1 MTNNQLASSQNSQIQ
16 LQKQKPLLEFT
27 STSEEVALVKCV
39 ENSVLIGNLT
49 DLNPLVNV
57 VAKWRMYIGLPKEDI
72 SEELSI
78 VADFL
83 SKQYPF
89 LTIAEIELAY
99 TLSVTNKLKD
109 VDFYGSFSP
118 LYVGK
123 VLDSFLYYRKLTLA
137 DTIRRKQ
144 QYDNEIKEMEN
155 RPTPAKQCND
165 LKGTIK
171 DMYEEYKQNGEL
183 RDPFNI
189 CYNFF
194 RRTKML
200 VVKKDEIEKAM
211 DYGKKKY
218 LSKERNLFD
227 KVTESTKESEIQR
240 YARNWCVQNY
250 FDNVGINIILN
261 NIKVEHFS

>member
-1 MTNNQLASSQNSQIQ
+1 MEFISNN
-16 LQKQKPLLEFT
+16 
-27 STSEEVALVKCV
+27 EELALVKCV
-39 ENSVLIGNLT
+39 EDSILIGNLS

-83 SKQYPF
+83 FKQYQF

-109 VDFYGSFSP
+109 VEFYGSFSP

-144 QYDNEIKEMEN
+144 QYDNEMKEIEN
-155 RPTPAKQCND
+155 RPTPNKQCND
-165 LKGTIK
+165 LKGLVK
-171 DMYEEYKQNGEL
+171 DMYEENKKNGQII
-183 RDPFNI
+183 DPFNI

-194 RRTKML
+194 RKTKMII
-200 VVKKDEIEKAM
+200 VKKDEIELAM
-211 DYGKKKY
+211 DYGKKMY
-218 LSKERNLFD
+218 
-227 KVTESTKESEIQR
+227 
-240 YARNWCVQNY
+240 
-250 FDNVGINIILN
+250 
-261 NIKVEHFS
+261 

>member
-1 MTNNQLASSQNSQIQ
+1 L
-16 LQKQKPLLEFT
+16 LKPKPLLEFT
-27 STSEEVALVKCV
+27 ITNEEVALVKCV
-39 ENSVLIGNLT
+39 EGSVLIGNLK

-83 SKQYPF
+83 FKQYPF

-99 TLSVTNKLKD
+99 NLSVTNKLKD
-109 VDFYGSFSP
+109 VEFYGSFSP

-144 QYDNEIKEMEN
+144 RYDNEIKELEN
-155 RPTPAKQCND
+155 RPSPSKQCLD
-165 LKGTIK
+165 LKSAIK
-171 DMYEEYKQNGEL
+171 DMYEEFKENGIL

-189 CYNFF
+189 CYNFL

-200 VVKKDEIEKAM
+200 VVKKDEIDKAM
-211 DYGKKKY
+211 DYGKKMY

-227 KVTESTKESEIQR
+227 KVTESSKESEIQR

-250 FDNVGINIILN
+250 FNNVGIDIILN
-261 NIKVEHFS
+261 NIKVEHFT

>member
-1 MTNNQLASSQNSQIQ
+1 M
-16 LQKQKPLLEFT
+16 EFT
-27 STSEEVALVKCV
+27 TTNEEVALVKCV
-39 ENSVLIGNLT
+39 EGSILIGNLT

-83 SKQYPF
+83 FKQYQF
-89 LTIAEIELAY
+89 LTIGEIELAY

-109 VDFYGSFSP
+109 VEFYGSFSP

-144 QYDNEIKEMEN
+144 RYDNEIKEMEN
-155 RPTPAKQCND
+155 RPSPEKQCHDFKVMIN
-165 LKGTIK
+165 
-171 DMYEEYKQNGEL
+171 DMYKEYKQNGEL

-189 CYNFF
+189 CYNYF

-200 VVKKDEIEKAM
+200 IVKKEEIDNAM

-218 LSKERNLFD
+218 LSKDRNLFD
-227 KVTESTKESEIQR
+227 KVSESAKETEIQR

-250 FDNVGINIILN
+250 FNITDVDIILN
-261 NIKVEHFS
+261 NIKVEHFT

>member
-1 MTNNQLASSQNSQIQ
+1 MEFISNN
-16 LQKQKPLLEFT
+16 
-27 STSEEVALVKCV
+27 EELALVKCV
-39 ENSVLIGNLT
+39 EDSILIGNLS

-83 SKQYPF
+83 FKQYQF

-109 VDFYGSFSP
+109 VEFYGSFSP

-144 QYDNEIKEMEN
+144 QYDNEMKEIEN
-155 RPTPAKQCND
+155 RPTPNKQCND
-165 LKGTIK
+165 LKGLVK
-171 DMYEEYKQNGEL
+171 DMYEENKKNGQII
-183 RDPFNI
+183 DPFNI

-194 RRTKML
+194 RKTKMII
-200 VVKKDEIEKAM
+200 VKKDEIELAM
-211 DYGKKKY
+211 DYGKKMY

-227 KVTESTKESEIQR
+227 KVTDSSRDLEIQR

-250 FDNVGINIILN
+250 FNNVSIDIILN
-261 NIKVEHFS
+261 NIKVEHFT

>member
-1 MTNNQLASSQNSQIQ
+1 L
-16 LQKQKPLLEFT
+16 LKPKPLLEFT
-27 STSEEVALVKCV
+27 ITNEEVALVKCV
-39 ENSVLIGNLT
+39 EGSVLIGNLK

-57 VAKWRMYIGLPKEDI
+57 VAKWRMYIGLPKDDI

-83 SKQYPF
+83 FKQYSF

-109 VDFYGSFSP
+109 VEFYGSFSP

-144 QYDNEIKEMEN
+144 RYDNEIKELEN
-155 RPTPAKQCND
+155 RPTPEKQCHD
-165 LKGTIK
+165 LKLAIK
-171 DMYEEYKQNGEL
+171 DIYEEYKTNGII

-194 RRTKML
+194 RKTKML

-211 DYGKKKY
+211 EYGKKMY

-227 KVTESTKESEIQR
+227 KVTESTKDSEIQR

-250 FDNVGINIILN
+250 FNNNNIDIILN
-261 NIKVEHFS
+261 NIKVEHFT

>member
-1 MTNNQLASSQNSQIQ
+1 L
-16 LQKQKPLLEFT
+16 LKPKQLLEFT
-27 STSEEVALVKCV
+27 TTNEEVALVKCV
-39 ENSVLIGNLT
+39 EASVLIGNLT
-49 DLNPLVNV
+49 DLNTLVNV

-83 SKQYPF
+83 FKQYPF

-109 VDFYGSFSP
+109 VEFYGSFSP

-144 QYDNEIKEMEN
+144 KYDNEIKEIEN
-155 RPTPAKQCND
+155 RPTPTKQFED
-165 LKGTIK
+165 LKHTIK
-171 DMYEEYKQNGEL
+171 DMYNEFKEKGEL

-194 RRTKML
+194 RKTKMI
-200 VVKKDEIEKAM
+200 VVKKEEIDMAM
-211 DYGKKKY
+211 DYGKKMY
-218 LSKERNLFD
+218 LSKDRNLFD
-227 KVTESTKESEIQR
+227 KVAESTKDTEIQR

-250 FDNVGINIILN
+250 FNNVGIDVILN
-261 NIKVEHFS
+261 NIKVEHFT

>member
-1 MTNNQLASSQNSQIQ
+1 L
-16 LQKQKPLLEFT
+16 LKPKPLLEFT
-27 STSEEVALVKCV
+27 ITNEEVALVKCV
-39 ENSVLIGNLT
+39 EGSVLIGNLK

-83 SKQYPF
+83 FKQYPF

-109 VDFYGSFSP
+109 VEFYGSFSP

-144 QYDNEIKEMEN
+144 KYDNEIKEMEN
-155 RPTPAKQCND
+155 RPTPQKQCND
-165 LKGTIK
+165 LKGAIK
-171 DMYEEYKQNGEL
+171 DMYEEFKQTGEL

-189 CYNFF
+189 CYNFL
-194 RRTKML
+194 RRTKVL
-200 VVKKDEIEKAM
+200 IVKKDEIEKAM
-211 DYGKKKY
+211 DYGKKMY

-227 KVTESTKESEIQR
+227 KVTESSKESEIQR

-250 FDNVGINIILN
+250 FNNVGIDVILN
-261 NIKVEHFS
+261 NIKVEHFT

>member
-1 MTNNQLASSQNSQIQ
+1 MEFTTNN
-16 LQKQKPLLEFT
+16 
-27 STSEEVALVKCV
+27 EEVTLVKCV
-39 ENSVLIGNLT
+39 EGSVLIGNLT

-83 SKQYPF
+83 FKQYPF
-89 LTIAEIELAY
+89 LTISEIELAY

-109 VDFYGSFSP
+109 VEFYGSFSP

-123 VLDSFLYYRKLTLA
+123 VLDSYLYYRKLTLA

-144 QYDNEIKEMEN
+144 KYDNELKEIES
-155 RPTPAKQCND
+155 RPSPEKQCND
-165 LKGTIK
+165 LKSAIK
-171 DMYEEYKQNGEL
+171 DMYEEFKQTGYL

-189 CYNFF
+189 CYNYF

-200 VVKKDEIEKAM
+200 IVKKEEIDGAM
-211 DYGKKKY
+211 DYGKKMY
-218 LSKERNLFD
+218 LSKERNLFE
-227 KVTESTKESEIQR
+227 KVSESSKESEIQR

-250 FDNVGINIILN
+250 FNKMGIDVILN
-261 NIKVEHFS
+261 NIKVEHFT

>member
-1 MTNNQLASSQNSQIQ
+1 MEFISNN
-16 LQKQKPLLEFT
+16 
-27 STSEEVALVKCV
+27 EELALVKCV
-39 ENSVLIGNLT
+39 EDSILIGNLS

-83 SKQYPF
+83 FKQYQF

-109 VDFYGSFSP
+109 VEFYGSFSP

-144 QYDNEIKEMEN
+144 QYDNEMKEIEN
-155 RPTPAKQCND
+155 RPTPNKQCND
-165 LKGTIK
+165 LKGLVK
-171 DMYEEYKQNGEL
+171 DMYEENKKNGQII
-183 RDPFNI
+183 DPFNI

-194 RRTKML
+194 RKTKMII
-200 VVKKDEIEKAM
+200 VKKDEIDLAM
-211 DYGKKKY
+211 DYGKKMY

-227 KVTESTKESEIQR
+227 KVTDSSRDLEIQR

-250 FDNVGINIILN
+250 FNNVSIDIILN
-261 NIKVEHFS
+261 NIKVEHFT

>member
-1 MTNNQLASSQNSQIQ
+1 LP
-16 LQKQKPLLEFT
+16 KPKTLLEFT
-27 STSEEVALVKCV
+27 TSNEEVALVKCV
-39 ENSVLIGNLT
+39 ENSILIGNLS

-83 SKQYPF
+83 FKQYQF
-89 LTIAEIELAY
+89 LTISEIELAY

-109 VDFYGSFSP
+109 VEFYGSFSP

-137 DTIRRKQ
+137 DTIRKKQ

-155 RPTPAKQCND
+155 KPTPHKQCND

-171 DMYEEYKQNGEL
+171 DMYEEYKAKGEL

-194 RRTKML
+194 RKTKMFT
-200 VVKKDEIEKAM
+200 VKKDEIEKAM
-211 DYGKKKY
+211 EFGKNKY
-218 LSKERNLFD
+218 LSKERSLFD
-227 KVTESTKESEIQR
+227 KTTESSKELEIQR

-250 FDNVGINIILN
+250 FDQVGIDIILN
-261 NIKVEHFS
+261 NIKVEHFT

>member
-1 MTNNQLASSQNSQIQ
+1 M
-16 LQKQKPLLEFT
+16 QKQKPLLEFT
-27 STSEEVALVKCV
+27 TTNEEAALVKCV
-39 ENSVLIGNLT
+39 QGSVLIGNLK

-83 SKQYPF
+83 HKQYEY

-109 VDFYGSFSP
+109 VEFYGSFSP

-165 LKGTIK
+165 LKCLIK
-171 DMYEEYKQNGEL
+171 DIYEDYKVKKEIK
-183 RDPFNI
+183 DPFNI

-194 RRTKML
+194 RKTKMII
-200 VVKKDEIEKAM
+200 VKKDEIDLAM
-211 DYGKKKY
+211 DYGKKMY

-227 KVTESTKESEIQR
+227 KVTESSKDLEIQR
-240 YARNWCVQNY
+240 YARNWCVQKY
-250 FDNVGINIILN
+250 FDNVGIDIILN
-261 NIKVEHFS
+261 NIKVEHFT

>member
-1 MTNNQLASSQNSQIQ
+1 MDFTKTN
-16 LQKQKPLLEFT
+16 
-27 STSEEVALVKCV
+27 EESALVKCV
-39 ENSVLIGNLT
+39 ENSILIGSLK

-72 SEELSI
+72 SEELSLI
-78 VADFL
+78 ADFL
-83 SKQYPF
+83 QKQYQF
-89 LTIAEIELAY
+89 LTLAEIELAY

-109 VDFYGSFSP
+109 VEFYGSFSP

-171 DMYEEYKQNGEL
+171 DMYEEYKEKGEL

-200 VVKKDEIEKAM
+200 IVKKDEIDLAM

-218 LSKERNLFD
+218 LSKERGLFD
-227 KVTESTKESEIQR
+227 KTTDSTKESEIQR
-240 YARNWCVQNY
+240 HARNWCVQNY
-250 FDNVGINIILN
+250 FDNVGISIILN
-261 NIKVEHFS
+261 NIKVEHFT

>member
-1 MTNNQLASSQNSQIQ
+1 M
-16 LQKQKPLLEFT
+16 EFT
-27 STSEEVALVKCV
+27 TTNEEIALVKCV
-39 ENSVLIGNLT
+39 EGSTLIGNLKE
-49 DLNPLVNV
+49 LNSLVNV

-83 SKQYPF
+83 FKQYPF

-109 VDFYGSFSP
+109 VEFYGSFSP

-123 VLDSFLYYRKLTLA
+123 VLDSYLYYRKLTLA

-144 QYDNEIKEMEN
+144 KYDNEIKEMEN
-155 RPTPAKQCND
+155 RPTPQKQCND
-165 LKGTIK
+165 LKCAIK
-171 DMYEEYKQNGEL
+171 DMYEDYKKTGEL

-189 CYNFF
+189 CYNYF
-194 RRTKML
+194 RRTKVL
-200 VVKKDEIEKAM
+200 IVKKDEIDKAM
-211 DYGKKKY
+211 EYGKNMY

-227 KVTESTKESEIQR
+227 KVTENTKESEIQR

-250 FDNVGINIILN
+250 FNNVRIDIILN
-261 NIKVEHFS
+261 NIKVEHFT

>member
-1 MTNNQLASSQNSQIQ
+1 M
-16 LQKQKPLLEFT
+16 EFT
-27 STSEEVALVKCV
+27 ITNEEVALVKCV
-39 ENSVLIGNLT
+39 EGSVLIGNLK

-83 SKQYPF
+83 FKQYPF

-99 TLSVTNKLKD
+99 NLSVTNKLKD
-109 VDFYGSFSP
+109 VEFYGSFSP

-144 QYDNEIKEMEN
+144 RYDNEIKELEN
-155 RPTPAKQCND
+155 RPSPSKQCLD
-165 LKGTIK
+165 LKSAIK
-171 DMYEEYKQNGEL
+171 DMYEEFKENGIL

-189 CYNFF
+189 CYNFL

-200 VVKKDEIEKAM
+200 VVKKDEIDKAM
-211 DYGKKKY
+211 DYGKKMY

-227 KVTESTKESEIQR
+227 KVTESSKESEIQR

-250 FDNVGINIILN
+250 FNNVGIDIILN
-261 NIKVEHFS
+261 NIKVEHFT

>member
-1 MTNNQLASSQNSQIQ
+1 L
-16 LQKQKPLLEFT
+16 LKQKPLLDFT
-27 STSEEVALVKCV
+27 KTNEEVELVKCV
-39 ENSVLIGNLT
+39 ENSILVGNLEN
-49 DLNPLVNV
+49 LNSLVNV

-78 VADFL
+78 IADFL
-83 SKQYPF
+83 HKQYQF

-109 VDFYGSFSP
+109 VEFYGSFSP

-144 QYDNEIKEMEN
+144 KHDNEIKEMEN
-155 RPTPAKQCND
+155 RPTPDKQCND

-171 DMYEEYKQNGEL
+171 DMYEEYKEKGQL

-194 RRTKML
+194 RRTNML
-200 VVKKDEIEKAM
+200 VVKKDEIEMAM
-211 DYGKKKY
+211 DYGRKQY
-218 LSKERNLFD
+218 LSKERNLFE
-227 KVTESTKESEIQR
+227 KVNESSKEAEIQR
-240 YARNWCVQNY
+240 YARNWCVQKY
-250 FDNVGINIILN
+250 FDSVGINIILN
-261 NIKVEHFS
+261 NIKVEHFT